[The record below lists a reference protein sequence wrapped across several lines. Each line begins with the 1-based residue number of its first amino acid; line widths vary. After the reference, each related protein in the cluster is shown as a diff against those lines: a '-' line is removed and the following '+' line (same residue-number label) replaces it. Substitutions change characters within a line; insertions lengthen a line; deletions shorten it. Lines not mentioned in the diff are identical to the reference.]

1 MTSTCKY
8 HQPFHTSPQMPYSQK
23 EYSHQCP
30 QKSLVLDIQ
39 KMSWL
44 FQSST
49 YDTNSLA
56 PCAQREVYGI
66 CVGPILLQFTF
77 TTVIFSHLKSSPALP
92 SKFLLSRFW
101 FSVCYTHHTICF
113 ISYGAHEVMT
123 QFGKFIQQPN
133 NKASLNSNR
142 TQW

>member
-1 MTSTCKY
+1 MSSEVSGVG
-8 HQPFHTSPQMPYSQK
+8 HT
-23 EYSHQCP
+23 EN
-30 QKSLVLDIQ
+30 VLALPVQHIRHR
-39 KMSWL
+39 
-44 FQSST
+44 
-49 YDTNSLA
+49 NSLA

-92 SKFLLSRFW
+92 FKFLLSRFW